1 MRLNINNADSER
13 EKNIKFAEEHGISQE
28 EMDEVYQT
36 ILVQLPDDLTGDK
49 REARALRKARNILKK
64 KINVSGKL
72 LDGFFLM
79 RFQNNDFEANAWKKV
94 DKYVNEHGIEDAT
107 AKGMVNGD
115 GEYLHCSLTTSF
127 SNQHGNVIDKD
138 NVRGSGIAIV
148 VQTDENQN
156 STQELRWL
164 NIGKFNVND
173 KIPLC
178 REVKLVVK
186 EGQQAGPL
194 FPDRNAYFLNGVRSV
209 SPNAYYSDEDFQAYA
224 NLIEDLCGDIAY
236 YTKEE
241 IDAYATKNSNNRNNF
256 IAVPVESVSRLG
268 NPTDNGSIPIE
279 FELEDDQITAW
290 ADEYIFKDLTIEEGI
305 QGILMLN
312 TYLKKDD
319 KGAYTIPGYRVGGF
333 IPLM

>member
-1 MRLNINNADSER
+1 MRLNINNAESER

-28 EMDEVYQT
+28 EMDEVYQE
-36 ILVQLPDDLTGDK
+36 IFKQLPEELTGDK
-49 REARALRKARNILKK
+49 REARALRKARNSLKK
-64 KINVSGKL
+64 KVNVAGKL
-72 LDGFFLM
+72 LDGFILM
-79 RFQNNDFEANAWKKV
+79 RYRNNDFDANAWAKV

-107 AKGMVNGD
+107 AKGMINGD
-115 GEYLHCSLTTSF
+115 GEYLHSSLTTSF
-127 SNQHGNVIDKD
+127 TNQHGKVIDKD
-138 NVRGSGIAIV
+138 NVRGTAIAIV
-148 VQTDENQN
+148 VQEDDNGN
-156 STQELRWL
+156 AYQELRWL
-164 NIGKFNVND
+164 NIGKFNVKD

-186 EGQQAGPL
+186 EGNQAGPL
-194 FPDRNAYFLNGVRSV
+194 FPDKNAYFLNGVRIVDS
-209 SPNAYYSDEDFQAYA
+209 NAYYSDEDFQAYA
-224 NLIEDLCGDIAY
+224 NLIEELCGDIAY

-241 IDAYATKNSNNRNNF
+241 IDAYAANNNTNRNNY

-268 NPTDNGSIPIE
+268 NVTDNGSVPID

-312 TYLKKDD
+312 VYVKNDNT
-319 KGAYTIPGYRVGGF
+319 AGYRVGGF